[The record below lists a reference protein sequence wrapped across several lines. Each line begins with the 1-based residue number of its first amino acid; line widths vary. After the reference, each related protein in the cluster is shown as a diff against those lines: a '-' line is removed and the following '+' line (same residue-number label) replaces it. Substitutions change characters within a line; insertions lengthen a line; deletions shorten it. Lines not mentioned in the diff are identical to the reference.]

1 MGSKRTG
8 DALVDIYGSDRD
20 VNVRKAVIH
29 ALFLQN
35 NATAL
40 VALARKESDMAM
52 KKEIVQR
59 LSNMHSKVAT
69 DYMLELLNK

>member
-1 MGSKRTG
+1 M
-8 DALVDIYGSDRD
+8 
-20 VNVRKAVIH
+20 NVRKAVIQ

-40 VALARKESDMAM
+40 VALARKEGDMAM

-59 LSNMHSKVAT
+59 LSNMKSKVAT
-69 DYMLELLNK
+69 DYMLELLK

>member
-1 MGSKRTG
+1 MGSKGTG
-8 DALVDIYGSDRD
+8 DALVEIYSTDKD
-20 VNVRKAVIH
+20 VTVRKAVIH

-35 NATAL
+35 NDVGL
-40 VALARKESDMAM
+40 VSLARKEADMTM

-69 DYMLELLNK
+69 DYMLELLK